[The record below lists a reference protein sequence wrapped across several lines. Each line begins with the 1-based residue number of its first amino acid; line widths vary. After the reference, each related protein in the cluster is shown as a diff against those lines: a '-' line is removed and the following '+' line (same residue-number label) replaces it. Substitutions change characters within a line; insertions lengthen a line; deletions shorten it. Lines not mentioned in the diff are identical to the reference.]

1 MIGVANLIGLP
12 LLFFSSILIAQALIP
27 KWMQDLS
34 LANPVEWAVR
44 AAREPVL
51 PDTSWSD
58 ISMFLVLLLLFAAA
72 TGAFATWAFRA
83 YQRSL

>member
-1 MIGVANLIGLP
+1 MIAVANFIGLP
-12 LLFFSSILIAQALIP
+12 LLFFSSILIARALIP
-27 KWMQDLS
+27 SWMRGLS

-51 PDTSWSD
+51 PDTAWNE
-58 ISMFLVLLLLFAAA
+58 IGLFLALLLVFAAA
-72 TGAFATWAFRA
+72 AGVFATWAFRA